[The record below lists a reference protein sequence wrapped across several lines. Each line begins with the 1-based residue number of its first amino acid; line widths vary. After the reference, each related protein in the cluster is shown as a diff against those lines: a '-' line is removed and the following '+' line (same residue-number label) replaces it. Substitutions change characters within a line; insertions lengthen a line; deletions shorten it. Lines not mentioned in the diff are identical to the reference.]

1 MRKSD
6 VYDIF
11 VKFPSYV
18 ERFFNTKIKCVQ
30 SGWGGKY
37 RSLHKYFQQNGNTH
51 ILSCL
56 YTYQQNGAIE
66 RKH

>member
-1 MRKSD
+1 MRKSN

-11 VKFPSYV
+11 VKFQSYV

-30 SGWGGKY
+30 SNWEGEY
-37 RSLHKYFQQNGNTH
+37 RSLHKYFQQNGITH
-51 ILSCL
+51 KLSCPH
-56 YTYQQNGAIE
+56 THQQNGAIE